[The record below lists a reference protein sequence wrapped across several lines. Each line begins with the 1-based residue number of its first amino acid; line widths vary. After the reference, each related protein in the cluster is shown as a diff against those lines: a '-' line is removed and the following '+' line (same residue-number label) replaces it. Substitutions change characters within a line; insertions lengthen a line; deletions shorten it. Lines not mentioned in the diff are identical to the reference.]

1 MLGSMFSTN
10 AANSPPPP
18 SGSSYKNKNGQA
30 WLGPTKSTL
39 FPSKAK
45 SRLVNYFILY
55 RIPLSIL
62 PYVAGVFDP
71 CFVEDRGHLIHFLA
85 LPFTSIRP
93 SLEAISS
100 TLVWIRF
107 PEMPVEF
114 FQEELLMRIGNR
126 IGRAVK
132 VDETT
137 MAASRGRYA
146 RVCVEVDLTKPLV
159 SMITLL
165 GFAQAVE
172 YEGLHQICFD
182 CGSTVRRRLA
192 LRLRKRIR
200 CEVLSCGTSMRDLL
214 SSGRESTKR
223 AYRVKRKSSCRGF
236 LKSYPTIK
244 KLR

>member
-45 SRLVNYFILY
+45 RATHAHWQS
-55 RIPLSIL
+55 
-62 PYVAGVFDP
+62 D
-71 CFVEDRGHLIHFLA
+71 C
-85 LPFTSIRP
+85 
-93 SLEAISS
+93 
-100 TLVWIRF
+100 
-107 PEMPVEF
+107 
-114 FQEELLMRIGNR
+114 
-126 IGRAVK
+126 RAVK

-182 CGSTVRRRLA
+182 CGKYGQKKISA
-192 LRLRKRIR
+192 QKKEKA
-200 CEVLSCGTSMRDLL
+200 CCGTSMRPSFL
-214 SSGRESTKR
+214 GKR
-223 AYRVKRKSSCRGF
+223 VDKASLQSE
-236 LKSYPTIK
+236 K
-244 KLR
+244 KVQL

>member
-45 SRLVNYFILY
+45 RRLFCCTISFH
-55 RIPLSIL
+55 RIFRCSKQR
-62 PYVAGVFDP
+62 VFDP

-182 CGSTVRRRLA
+182 CGN
-192 LRLRKRIR
+192 
-200 CEVLSCGTSMRDLL
+200 GQ
-214 SSGRESTKR
+214 
-223 AYRVKRKSSCRGF
+223 
-236 LKSYPTIK
+236 K
-244 KLR
+244 KISAQTQKENPL

>member
-30 WLGPTKSTL
+30 WLVQPNQHSFPARPKGNGRRGKKKQNTLRDYSAVLFLSTGL
-39 FPSKAK
+39 FRCSKQ
-45 SRLVNYFILY
+45 R
-55 RIPLSIL
+55 
-62 PYVAGVFDP
+62 VFDP
-71 CFVEDRGHLIHFLA
+71 CFVED
-85 LPFTSIRP
+85 
-93 SLEAISS
+93 
-100 TLVWIRF
+100 RF

-182 CGSTVRRRLA
+182 CG
-192 LRLRKRIR
+192 KY
-200 CEVLSCGTSMRDLL
+200 GQ
-214 SSGRESTKR
+214 
-223 AYRVKRKSSCRGF
+223 
-236 LKSYPTIK
+236 K
-244 KLR
+244 KISAQTQKENPL

>member
-30 WLGPTKSTL
+30 WLGPTNQHSFPARPKGNGRRGKKKQNTLRDYSAVLFLSTGL
-39 FPSKAK
+39 FRCSKQ
-45 SRLVNYFILY
+45 R
-55 RIPLSIL
+55 
-62 PYVAGVFDP
+62 VFDP

-165 GFAQAVE
+165 GFAQALSMKACIKYALIV
-172 YEGLHQICFD
+172 
-182 CGSTVRRRLA
+182 GSTVRRRLA

-223 AYRVKRKSSCRGF
+223 AYRVKRKSSCRDF
-236 LKSYPTIK
+236 
-244 KLR
+244 

>member
-45 SRLVNYFILY
+45 RRLFCCTISFHRIIPLFKADRLVNYFILY

-182 CGSTVRRRLA
+182 CG
-192 LRLRKRIR
+192 KY
-200 CEVLSCGTSMRDLL
+200 GQ
-214 SSGRESTKR
+214 
-223 AYRVKRKSSCRGF
+223 
-236 LKSYPTIK
+236 K
-244 KLR
+244 KISAQTQKENPL